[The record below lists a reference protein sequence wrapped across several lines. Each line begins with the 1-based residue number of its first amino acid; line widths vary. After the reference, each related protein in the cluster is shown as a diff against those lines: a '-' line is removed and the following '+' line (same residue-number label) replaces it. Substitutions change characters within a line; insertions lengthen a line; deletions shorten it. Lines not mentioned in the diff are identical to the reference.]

1 MIENIDVL
9 TLEAEASVLNAL
21 CECYQKQL
29 NILEYS
35 TGEDVSGFSVFQE
48 GFKDIVDEAKG
59 PSSEKLILRI
69 IKFIPRLLMAIGRAI
84 KRALTGK
91 KPKKA
96 TDAINSVQNMSH
108 EEKVKMDEAMSSNP
122 GKSKASRRV
131 VDPGKGGRVS
141 LPNAFVNAVNNK
153 NVRSI
158 RIMMKNSLLVD
169 PTFREYDEMERAVSK
184 IPDVFVPHDGKEFIN
199 DKSQWDEKYIS
210 LVMTQVISNFSHERV
225 DHLKEVVRYL
235 RPSTKNTSHPNST
248 DKNNQQDETSNDL
261 NEPVGSS
268 DKVNP
273 EIPEN
278 HPSAKSYHSNIS
290 VRVEFENE
298 RVYFSGINVIEVKKY
313 LKGVKGVLEE
323 LKSWDPMAPKTMNK
337 EKQKSANRLPSWKSD
352 NTTWWLTLAEAERDI
367 NEIVQ
372 LGAEIDKVNKYVIDR
387 FQKFISTYE
396 SKQNDGKKISDK
408 YTDRINIIRDK
419 LDVIKQVNTDI
430 VKVTTEFDGA
440 MSLLINYINTAKDR
454 ADQVDGGI
462 RKGARMV
469 KHELNSRDPVKNYET
484 LLKDTVMGIKEKAE
498 ENAAKHERGEKQ

>member
-9 TLEAEASVLNAL
+9 TFEAEANVLNAL

-35 TGEDVSGFSVFQE
+35 TGEDVSEFSVFQE
-48 GFKDIVDEAKG
+48 GFKDIIDEAKG

-108 EEKVKMDEAMSSNP
+108 EEKVKLDEAMSSNP
-122 GKSKASRRV
+122 GKSEV
-131 VDPGKGGRVS
+131 
-141 LPNAFVNAVNNK
+141 PNDITDK
-153 NVRSI
+153 HI
-158 RIMMKNSLLVD
+158 E
-169 PTFREYDEMERAVSK
+169 PTE
-184 IPDVFVPHDGKEFIN
+184 DGKDPNGGIKVP
-199 DKSQWDEKYIS
+199 DKDEVK
-210 LVMTQVISNFSHERV
+210 H
-225 DHLKEVVRYL
+225 
-235 RPSTKNTSHPNST
+235 ST
-248 DKNNQQDETSNDL
+248 DVTEK
-261 NEPVGSS
+261 G
-268 DKVNP
+268 VNP
-273 EIPEN
+273 DIPEN

-323 LKSWDPMAPKTMNK
+323 LKAWDPMAPKTMNK

-372 LGAEIDKVNKYVIDR
+372 LGAEIDKINKYVIDR

-469 KHELNSRDPVKNYET
+469 KHELSSKDPVKNYET

-498 ENAAKHERGEKQ
+498 ENAAKHERGEK

>member
-1 MIENIDVL
+1 MMTDISVIEETSI
-9 TLEAEASVLNAL
+9 EAEVSVLNAL

-35 TGEDVSGFSVFQE
+35 TGENVSEFSIFQE

-96 TDAINSVQNMSH
+96 TDAINSIQNMSH

-122 GKSKASRRV
+122 GKSTEDTKEP
-131 VDPGKGGRVS
+131 DDGIKEP
-141 LPNAFVNAVNNK
+141 
-153 NVRSI
+153 
-158 RIMMKNSLLVD
+158 
-169 PTFREYDEMERAVSK
+169 EEDEVK
-184 IPDVFVPHDGKEFIN
+184 H
-199 DKSQWDEKYIS
+199 
-210 LVMTQVISNFSHERV
+210 
-225 DHLKEVVRYL
+225 
-235 RPSTKNTSHPNST
+235 ST
-248 DKNNQQDETSNDL
+248 DVTEKD
-261 NEPVGSS
+261 
-268 DKVNP
+268 VNP
-273 EIPEN
+273 DIPEN
-278 HPSAKSYHSNIS
+278 HPSTKSYHSNIS

-298 RVYFSGINVIEVKKY
+298 RVYFSGINVAEVKKY
-313 LKGVKGVLEE
+313 LKGVKGVIEE
-323 LKSWDPMAPKTMNK
+323 LKAWDPMAPKTMNK
-337 EKQKSANRLPSWKSD
+337 EKQKSANRLPLWKSD

-372 LGAEIDKVNKYVIDR
+372 LGAEIDKINKYVIDR
-387 FQKFISTYE
+387 FQRFISTYE

-408 YTDRINIIRDK
+408 YTERIGVIRDK
-419 LDVIKQVNTDI
+419 LDVIKQVNVDI

-440 MSLLINYINTAKDR
+440 MSLLISYINTAKDR
-454 ADQVDGGI
+454 ADQVDSGI

-469 KHELNSRDPVKNYET
+469 KHELSDKDPVKNYET

>member
-1 MIENIDVL
+1 MKGCVIMNNIDQIEEL
-9 TLEAEASVLNAL
+9 TLEAEANVLNAL

-35 TGEDVSGFSVFQE
+35 TGEDVSEFSVFQE
-48 GFKDIVDEAKG
+48 GFKDIIDEAKG

-96 TDAINSVQNMSH
+96 TDAISSVQNMSH
-108 EEKVKMDEAMSSNP
+108 EEKVKMDEVMSSNP
-122 GKSKASRRV
+122 
-131 VDPGKGGRVS
+131 
-141 LPNAFVNAVNNK
+141 
-153 NVRSI
+153 
-158 RIMMKNSLLVD
+158 
-169 PTFREYDEMERAVSK
+169 
-184 IPDVFVPHDGKEFIN
+184 
-199 DKSQWDEKYIS
+199 DKSTEDRKEPNDGIKVPDDDEVKHS
-210 LVMTQVISNFSHERV
+210 TDVTE
-225 DHLKEVVRYL
+225 KEV
-235 RPSTKNTSHPNST
+235 
-248 DKNNQQDETSNDL
+248 
-261 NEPVGSS
+261 
-268 DKVNP
+268 NP
-273 EIPEN
+273 DIPEN

-298 RVYFSGINVIEVKKY
+298 RVYFSGINVVEVKKY

-323 LKSWDPMAPKTMNK
+323 LKAWDPMAPKTMNK

-372 LGAEIDKVNKYVIDR
+372 LGAEIDKINKYVIDR

-419 LDVIKQVNTDI
+419 LDVIKQINTDI

-440 MSLLINYINTAKDR
+440 MSLLISYINTAKDR
-454 ADQVDGGI
+454 ADQVDSGI

-469 KHELNSRDPVKNYET
+469 KHELNSKDPVKNYET

-498 ENAAKHERGEKQ
+498 ANAAKHERGEKQ

>member
-9 TLEAEASVLNAL
+9 TLEAEANVLNAL

-35 TGEDVSGFSVFQE
+35 ASEYVSEFSVFQE
-48 GFKDIVDEAKG
+48 GFKDIIDEAKG

-96 TDAINSVQNMSH
+96 TDAIKSVQNMTH
-108 EEKVKMDEAMSSNP
+108 EEKVKMDKAMSSMSDAKNKAVDNIADRHAQAAEII
-122 GKSKASRRV
+122 GDTLNNINKSL
-131 VDPGKGGRVS
+131 DPITDS
-141 LPNAFVNAVNNK
+141 D
-153 NVRSI
+153 S
-158 RIMMKNSLLVD
+158 
-169 PTFREYDEMERAVSK
+169 
-184 IPDVFVPHDGKEFIN
+184 
-199 DKSQWDEKYIS
+199 
-210 LVMTQVISNFSHERV
+210 SN
-225 DHLKEVVRYL
+225 
-235 RPSTKNTSHPNST
+235 TK
-248 DKNNQQDETSNDL
+248 SND
-261 NEPVGSS
+261 NKTNTMDQIDQSS
-268 DKVNP
+268 DELDDLLGSLNKTNP
-273 EIPEN
+273 EIPTN

-298 RVYFSGINVIEVKKY
+298 RVYFSGINVVEVKKY

-323 LKSWDPMAPKTMNK
+323 LKAWDPMAPKTMNK

-372 LGAEIDKVNKYVIDR
+372 LGADIDKLNKYVIDR

-408 YTDRINIIRDK
+408 YTERIGVIRDK
-419 LDVIKQVNTDI
+419 LNVIKQVNVDI

-454 ADQVDGGI
+454 ANQVDNGV
-462 RKGARMV
+462 RKGAKMV
-469 KHELNSRDPVKNYET
+469 KHDATNYNDFIKNT
-484 LLKDTVMGIKEKAE
+484 MMGIKEKAE